1 LNQIFGLEK
10 DRTNCSNNSSICGP
24 YLISL
29 SQSYKSRETD
39 RERERERE
47 REIVC
52 KSDLMRV
59 RGGESVVGS
68 LGDLDPLQA

>member
-1 LNQIFGLEK
+1 MRALSYQFIAIVQK
-10 DRTNCSNNSSICGP
+10 QRDRH
-24 YLISL
+24 
-29 SQSYKSRETD
+29 